1 MSAMVKA
8 HRPFCALGLFCM
20 INYLT
25 EKFVSVQFSDSVAQI
40 SNRIFYN
47 QRHFWN
53 GQETE
58 PRKVCMP
65 FLNAYK

>member
-1 MSAMVKA
+1 
-8 HRPFCALGLFCM
+8 M